1 MNARRA
7 VRISKSESGVGDAA
21 SADWL
26 RNSVEFA
33 SERTDK
39 HAVYKQNIDAKLS
52 GYLAPVRL
60 CGMCLADSQAYS
72 PCSRSHL
79 KKISVSR
86 RHPNRGEL
94 WRRDIEYTL
103 W

>member
-1 MNARRA
+1 M
-7 VRISKSESGVGDAA
+7 SKFGSGVGDAA
-21 SADWL
+21 PADWL
-26 RNSVEFA
+26 RKSVEFA

-39 HAVYKQNIDAKLS
+39 RAVYKKDIDEKLS

-60 CGMCLADSQAYS
+60 CGMCLPDLQAYS

-79 KKISVSR
+79 KKISVAR
-86 RHPNRGEL
+86 RHPNRGKL
-94 WRRDIEYTL
+94 RRRDIGHTL